1 MAAPVSRA
9 GRSAPQE
16 QAGTPSH
23 SPSFLH
29 LSTGTAN
36 PIMPDAPSGSM
47 DLNRLPI
54 LPLGDPGLR
63 KQSVLVRDPAD
74 PAVKADAYRLLG
86 VFRAFRNA
94 YGYGAGIAAPQI
106 GLLRRI
112 IIIDQDPGQLIM
124 VNPEVLCLHD
134 RQTCFWESCMCFP
147 DLMVMTRR
155 AAEIAVNYRTLD
167 GRTAVLRDITPDT
180 AAVIQHEVDHLDGI
194 LHVDRA
200 VDSRGIISRKA
211 YGKDPAYFSRL
222 CQEWR

>member
-1 MAAPVSRA
+1 M
-9 GRSAPQE
+9 
-16 QAGTPSH
+16 
-23 SPSFLH
+23 H
-29 LSTGTAN
+29 LSARTAN

-47 DLNRLPI
+47 EMNRLPI

-63 KQSVLVRDPAD
+63 KQSIPVRDPAD

-112 IIIDQDPGQLIM
+112 IIIDQDPGPLIM
-124 VNPEVLCLHD
+124 VNPEVLPLHD
-134 RQTCFWESCMCFP
+134 RETCFWESCMCFP

-155 AAEIAVNYRTLD
+155 AAEIAVNYRSLD
-167 GRTAVLRDITPDT
+167 GKMAALREISPDT
-180 AAVIQHEVDHLDGI
+180 AAVIRHEVDHLDGI

-222 CQEWR
+222 CQEWNRPGLSGGVMGMDHYGSHNP